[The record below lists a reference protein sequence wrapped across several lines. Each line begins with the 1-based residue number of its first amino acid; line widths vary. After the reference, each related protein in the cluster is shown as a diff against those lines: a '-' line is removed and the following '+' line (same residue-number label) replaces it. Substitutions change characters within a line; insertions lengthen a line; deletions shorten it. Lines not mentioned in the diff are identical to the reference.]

1 MRYAVYVDNPRSPEY
16 DVNFYKT
23 KEEALD
29 AIDGLIGRCEQ
40 ESADAEK
47 NLHWDIT
54 LLGVEGEVVWGPNG
68 LCLVNR

>member
-1 MRYAVYVDNPRSPEY
+1 MKYAVYVDNPKS
-16 DVNFYKT
+16 DSLDCNFYKT

-54 LLGVEGEVVWGPNG
+54 LLEVKGEVGWGPDG
-68 LCLVNR
+68 LRLVNK